1 MYGTPSEL
9 SEKLL
14 KEYAVDAK
22 ISLIAWT
29 DKEVMSC
36 LSEYDV
42 TPEEAASITADI
54 SLLDEVH
61 IYGVSQE
68 TVGFMLNNIREAI
81 RDKEQIQVPAR
92 MLEKVIKLAGSFID
106 REDIEGGEGF
116 SERNYHP
123 EVKAFK
129 ELRKICGK

>member
-1 MYGTPSEL
+1 MG
-9 SEKLL
+9 
-14 KEYAVDAK
+14 
-22 ISLIAWT
+22 
-29 DKEVMSC
+29 VM
-36 LSEYDV
+36 
-42 TPEEAASITADI
+42 
-54 SLLDEVH
+54 LD
-61 IYGVSQE
+61 
-68 TVGFMLNNIREAI
+68 NIREAI